1 MNTKELDN
9 QYVAHAY
16 GRFDV
21 ALTKGQGSTLY
32 DEDGKNTSTL
42 DPASG

>member
-9 QYVAHAY
+9 EYIAHSY

-21 ALTKGQGSTLY
+21 CLTKGKGSTLY
-32 DEDGKNTSTL
+32 DESGKKYI
-42 DPASG
+42 DFG

>member
-32 DEDGKNTSTL
+32 DEDGKNTSTSG
-42 DPASG
+42 PASG

>member
-9 QYVAHAY
+9 EYVAHSY

-21 ALTKGQGSTLY
+21 ALAKGKGSTLY
-32 DEDGKNTSTL
+32 DEENKDIL
-42 DPASG
+42 ILVQA

>member
-21 ALTKGQGSTLY
+21 ALTNVKGSTLY
-32 DEDGKNTSTL
+32 DDDGK
-42 DPASG
+42 